1 VPKVVVVARRRNG
14 SDSEARSALL
24 AGPAEEEVAGLVAY
38 TVHVALDEGP
48 PDVVGVAV
56 AVLTEGSDEDLTALP
71 ERLLGD
77 LAAEAYLVDGRPQW
91 DYERDWPDG
100 VASPGL
106 KRISFLRRVKALSRQ
121 QFGDHWTEA
130 HAPLARRHHPGLW
143 RYVQNVVER
152 PLTPGAPDIDGIA
165 ELSFRTVEDMRDRM
179 YDSTEGRETI
189 AADVRRFIDLDA
201 GWRVL
206 TEENVLL
213 S

>member
-1 VPKVVVVARRRNG
+1 MPKVVVVARRRTG
-14 SDSEARSALL
+14 SDLDARAALL
-24 AGPAEEEVAGLVAY
+24 EGPAAKEVPGLVAY
-38 TVHVALDEGP
+38 TVHIALDEGP
-48 PDVVGVAV
+48 PDVVGVAA
-56 AVLTEGSDEDLTALP
+56 AVLSEGSDEDLAALP

-77 LAAEAYLVDGRPQW
+77 LAAEAYLVNGRPQW
-91 DYERDWPDG
+91 DYRRDWPDG
-100 VASPGL
+100 VASPGV
-106 KRISFLRRVKALSRQ
+106 KRISFLRRIKTLSRQ

-152 PLTPGAPDIDGIA
+152 PLTPGALDIDGIA
-165 ELSFRTVEDMRDRM
+165 ELSFRTVEDMRERM
-179 YDSTEGRETI
+179 YDSPEGRRTI